1 MSAREYK
8 RICKMPGCMTE
19 FIVAAPSMDTDRA
32 LGLSDPEYCPRH
44 RLLQVRSYSRVACHH
59 IELEMTREGEEL
71 VHAVE
76 SHKGIGALD
85 SQELLKAKFDPWDQP
100 SRGFGP
106 GGVGRFQRPVRV
118 FVENM
123 AFKPVKGRADF
134 KIAEK
139 SEEILAALEDH
150 QVMVLVGTT
159 GSGKS
164 TYVPWLLLTGGEPGK
179 LSKWAKRGPICV
191 TQPRIQATRQVP
203 RFIAN
208 QLNGTSL
215 GVGAQ
220 IGFSHSGAD
229 EYDRRTRLIFKT
241 DGKLINDI
249 VSGAVA
255 NYSIIMIDE
264 AHERS
269 VNIDLILGLLK
280 DQLYLYPHLRLI
292 IASATID
299 HETFIGF
306 YGGQDRVPF
315 LLSKGIQ
322 HPIQKHWWGD
332 QKDLWWKPVNKGQLP
347 ARQQLPRSIGE
358 LVLNLC
364 QWLDGLT
371 GRQRTEE
378 EGHILVFL
386 PGSKEIDQTVSLIN
400 ALHLPNVIALPLYS
414 QRPLD
419 EQEAAL
425 NPVKDKHPHVFGKR
439 RVVVSTNVAE
449 TSLTVEGIKHVIETG
464 YIKES
469 YWNPMRQ
476 VLELQTVRH
485 SKAGCRQRW
494 GRAGRISPG
503 HAYMF
508 YTEPEFLDFPDDS
521 TPEIARA
528 SLEQVL
534 LTAKAA
540 GVRTK
545 EGGLDLDF
553 DWIPLKREADRVRF
567 RQELSRAHSSLIQ
580 QGAIDQ
586 DGDLTRPGLEM
597 RGMPADLHVA
607 RICMEAERHGMGIE
621 AATLLPFLRLNFGL
635 PSLLLW
641 DHEWDSYQK
650 YEIRQRQIDLVWGCR
665 DDIDLYVKL
674 WLIWEGKAGQERD
687 DWAAVTGLDV
697 QSFEKSICDE
707 RRKLLESIKDWRKT
721 EDRPPALARLDA
733 LRALIAYCLPGEIY
747 VPVEARR
754 EGPGDRPRTRFTAP
768 DLLQWQAFW
777 EEGGLYQEYD
787 DDLSYDESYTAQ
799 IGIRSG
805 IYTRLNTSA
814 QEQNEADQLE
824 IVPTSICF
832 GRDDLEMLVACQRRA
847 NFNHPVRTKVVGM
860 NNVGIDPAWL
870 PAIRGSLADR
880 CFLYAELSRWRDL
893 RDHDSTTIRLL
904 LPEILPRGST
914 VTAVVEGPADAPA
927 IPVSIR
933 LELPKL
939 ARGRHPSVERRVK
952 GRALSEGLLTGLRA
966 GAQVTAQVH
975 GYEMGADGQP
985 SVLLAKQPSADKAFS
1000 EFRRRFRANAAVD
1013 VEMVRVLE
1021 DPLGRSP
1028 MFLVRETSTG
1038 LEIPMADTD
1047 FCGDTV
1053 PRAFYGR
1060 RFAVG
1065 ERFDVRIEE
1074 IDTGLKRVRLSRG
1087 RQMLKEYLGMLGGE
1101 DSRLAKVEVKR
1112 VDPLGVYVGIPG
1124 SERNSFVAFV
1134 RHALWPAE
1142 LSKERGSVYEARIRR
1157 FERQFTLDDLK
1168 KLSQTE
1174 DPLPRELDLGIDCDL
1189 LLPLA
1194 YGRFAEAWRVGDFFP
1209 GAIVDKS
1216 LDSGGL
1222 LVSLNPEM
1230 KGMIWDSEL
1239 GLDQD
1244 GKLRRARSYAPG
1256 DEVKA
1261 LIIRMSNQTKAVR
1274 LSLSRIAVPP
1284 VSLIGSLIEV
1294 VVLHTRPHYQDR
1306 DSLELTCSLDRRY
1319 AVKVKAPLSEEDSL
1333 KPQCVI
1339 AVKVLKIDR
1348 TNLIDAEYG
1357 GLASPSCQ

>member
-1 MSAREYK
+1 
-8 RICKMPGCMTE
+8 
-19 FIVAAPSMDTDRA
+19 
-32 LGLSDPEYCPRH
+32 
-44 RLLQVRSYSRVACHH
+44 
-59 IELEMTREGEEL
+59 MTREGEEL

-85 SQELLKAKFDPWDQP
+85 SQELLKATFDPWDQP
-100 SRGFGP
+100 AKGFGP
-106 GGVGRFQRPVRV
+106 GGVGRFRRPVRV
-118 FVENM
+118 FVENL
-123 AFKPVKGRADF
+123 AFNPTKRRFEIA
-134 KIAEK
+134 KIG
-139 SEEILAALEDH
+139 EEILAALEEH

-164 TYVPWLLLTGGEPGK
+164 TFVPWLLLTGGEPGG
-179 LSKWAKRGPICV
+179 LSKWAQRGPICV

-203 RFIAN
+203 KFIAN

-306 YGGQDRVPF
+306 YGGKNRVPF
-315 LLSKGIQ
+315 LHSEGIQ
-322 HPIQKHWWGD
+322 HPVHKHWWGD
-332 QKDLWWKPVNKGQLP
+332 SKDLWWKPVNKGQLP

-358 LVLNLC
+358 LVTNIC
-364 QWLDGLT
+364 QWLDGLSC
-371 GRQRTEE
+371 EE
-378 EGHILVFL
+378 RSEEDGHILVFL

-400 ALHLPNVIALPLYS
+400 SLHLPNVIALPLYS

-425 NPVKDKHPHVFGKR
+425 NPIKDKHPHIFGKR

-469 YWNPMRQ
+469 YWNPLRQ
-476 VLELQTVRH
+476 VLELQTIRH
-485 SKAGCRQRW
+485 SKAGCKQRW
-494 GRAGRISPG
+494 GRAGRTCPG

-508 YTEPEFLDFPDDS
+508 YTEQEFLDFPDDS

-528 SLEQVL
+528 SLDQVL

-540 GVRTK
+540 GVRTQT
-545 EGGLDLDF
+545 GALDLDF
-553 DWIPLKREADRVRF
+553 DWIPLKREPDRVRF
-567 RQELSRAHSSLIQ
+567 RQELSRAHASLIQ

-586 DGDLTRPGLEM
+586 DGDLTRAGLEM

-641 DHEWDSYQK
+641 DHAWDSYQK

-674 WLIWEGKAGQERD
+674 WLLWEEKVGQGRD
-687 DWAAVTGLDV
+687 EWAMAAGLDV
-697 QSFEKSICDE
+697 QSFQKSICDE
-707 RRKLLESIKDWRKT
+707 RRKLLESIKDWRKA
-721 EDRPPALARLDA
+721 EDRPPAVARLDS
-733 LRALIAYCLPGEIY
+733 LRALIAHCLPTEIY
-747 VPVEARR
+747 IPVEAKR
-754 EGPGDRPRTRFTAP
+754 EEVSDRPRTRFNAP

-787 DDLSYDESYTAQ
+787 DDLAYDESYTAQ
-799 IGIRSG
+799 KGRRSG
-805 IYTRLNTSA
+805 VYTRLDPSSQA
-814 QEQNEADQLE
+814 QSDADQLE
-824 IVPTSICF
+824 IAPTSICF
-832 GRDDLEMLVACQRRA
+832 GRDDQEMLVACQRRA

-860 NNVGIDPAWL
+860 NNVQIDPGWL
-870 PAIRGSLADR
+870 SAIRGSLADR
-880 CFLYAELSRWRDL
+880 CFLFARLSRL
-893 RDHDSTTIRLL
+893 RDPLQHVLTTIRLL
-904 LPEILPRGST
+904 LPEALPRGST
-914 VTAVVEGPADAPA
+914 VTAVVTGPRDGTS
-927 IPVSIR
+927 IPVNIA
-933 LELPKL
+933 LDLKNL
-939 ARGRHPSVERRVK
+939 AKAAHLDREQSVK
-952 GRALSEGLLTGLRA
+952 GRALIMGLQSELKQGDQL
-966 GAQVTAQVH
+966 TAQVD
-975 GYEMGADGQP
+975 GYELEADGALC
-985 SVLLAKQPSADKAFS
+985 VLLTKRPSSDNAFAN
-1000 EFRRRFRANAAVD
+1000 FRRRFRVGSSIE
-1013 VEMVRVLE
+1013 VEMVQVLD

-1028 MFLVRETSTG
+1028 MFLVRESVSG

-1060 RFAVG
+1060 RFNIG
-1065 ERFDVRIEE
+1065 EQFEVRVEE
-1074 IDTGLKRVRLSRG
+1074 VDAGLKRVRLSRG
-1087 RQMLKEYLGMLGGE
+1087 RKLLTEYLGMLGGE
-1101 DSRLAKVEVKR
+1101 DSHLTKIEIKR
-1112 VDPLGVYVGIPG
+1112 TDALGVYVGIPG
-1124 SERNSFVAFV
+1124 SERNSYIAFV
-1134 RHALWPAE
+1134 RHPLWPAE
-1142 LSKERGSVYEARIRR
+1142 LSKERGSVHEARIRR
-1157 FERQFTLDDLK
+1157 FERQFSITDLK
-1168 KLSQTE
+1168 TLSRTE

-1194 YGRFAEAWRVGDFFP
+1194 YGRFAEAWHVGDSFS
-1209 GAIVDKS
+1209 GAIVEKS
-1216 LDSGGL
+1216 LESGAL
-1222 LVSLNPEM
+1222 LVALNSEL
-1230 KGMIWDSEL
+1230 KGMIFDSEL
-1239 GLDQD
+1239 GLDQE

-1256 DEVKA
+1256 DELKA
-1261 LIIRMSNQTKAVR
+1261 LIIRMNNQTKLVR
-1274 LSLSRIAVPP
+1274 LSLLRAAAPP
-1284 VSLIGSLIEV
+1284 LSLIGSTIEV
-1294 VVLHTRPHYQDR
+1294 VVLHTRPHFQEADK
-1306 DSLELTCSLDRRY
+1306 LELTCSFERKY
-1319 AVKVKAPLSEEDSL
+1319 AVRLKVPVSEVDTL
-1333 KPQCVI
+1333 RPQCMI
-1339 AVKVLKIDR
+1339 SVKVLKIDR
-1348 TNLIDAEYG
+1348 TNLIDAEYLK
-1357 GLASPSCQ
+1357 LASPPCE

>member
-1 MSAREYK
+1 MSVREFV
-8 RICKMPGCMTE
+8 RICKIPSCGE
-19 FIVAAPSMDTDRA
+19 QFIVAAPSMETDRA
-32 LGLSDPEYCPRH
+32 LGLSDPEYCPKH

-59 IELEMTREGEEL
+59 IELEMTAEGEEL

-76 SHKGIGALD
+76 THKGIGALD
-85 SQELLKAKFDPWDQP
+85 SQELLKETFDPWDQP
-100 SRGFGP
+100 GKGFGP

-118 FVENM
+118 FVENR
-123 AFKPVKGRADF
+123 AFEPVRKDF

-139 SEEILAALEDH
+139 SEEILAALEEH

-191 TQPRIQATRQVP
+191 TQPRIQATRKVP
-203 RFIAN
+203 QFIAN

-315 LLSKGIQ
+315 LHSKGIQ

-332 QKDLWWKPVNKGQLP
+332 PKDPWWKPVNKGQLP

-371 GRQRTEE
+371 GRQRLEE
-378 EGHILVFL
+378 DGHILVFL

-419 EQEAAL
+419 EQDAAL
-425 NPVKDKHPHVFGKR
+425 NPDKDKHPHVFGKR

-469 YWNPMRQ
+469 YWNPLRQ

-494 GRAGRISPG
+494 GRAGRINPG

-545 EGGLDLDF
+545 AGGLDLDF
-553 DWIPLKREADRVRF
+553 DWIPLKREPDRVRF
-567 RQELSRAHSSLIQ
+567 SQELSRAHSSLIQ

-586 DGDLTRPGLEM
+586 DGDLTRQGLEM
-597 RGMPADLHVA
+597 RGMPADIHVA

-635 PSLLLW
+635 PSLLSW

-650 YEIRQRQIDLVWGCR
+650 FEIRQSQIDLVWGCR

-674 WLIWEGKAGQERD
+674 WLLWVGKAGQERD
-687 DWAAVTGLDV
+687 DWAAATGLDV
-697 QSFEKSICDE
+697 KSFEKCICEE
-707 RRKLLESIKDWRKT
+707 RRKLLESMKDWRKA

-747 VPVEARR
+747 VPVEARQ
-754 EGPGDRPRTRFTAP
+754 GDPGDRPRTRFTAP

-799 IGIRSG
+799 IGNRSG
-805 IYTRLNTSA
+805 IYTRLNATSP
-814 QEQNEADQLE
+814 EQNEADHLE

-832 GRDDLEMLVACQRRA
+832 GRDGLEMMVACQRRA

-860 NNVGIDPAWL
+860 NNVQVDPAWL
-870 PAIRGSLADR
+870 PAIRGSLAER
-880 CFLYAELSRWRDL
+880 CFLYAQLSRWRD
-893 RDHDSTTIRLL
+893 RQQHDSTTIRLL

-914 VTAVVEGPADAPA
+914 VTAVVEGRADGAA
-927 IPVSIR
+927 IPVNIS
-933 LELPKL
+933 LDLSKL
-939 ARGRHPSVERRVK
+939 ARTLHPAVERSVK
-952 GRALSEGLLTGLRA
+952 GRALTELRCYRE
-966 GAQVTAQVH
+966 VTQ
-975 GYEMGADGQP
+975 
-985 SVLLAKQPSADKAFS
+985 
-1000 EFRRRFRANAAVD
+1000 
-1013 VEMVRVLE
+1013 
-1021 DPLGRSP
+1021 
-1028 MFLVRETSTG
+1028 
-1038 LEIPMADTD
+1038 
-1047 FCGDTV
+1047 
-1053 PRAFYGR
+1053 
-1060 RFAVG
+1060 
-1065 ERFDVRIEE
+1065 
-1074 IDTGLKRVRLSRG
+1074 
-1087 RQMLKEYLGMLGGE
+1087 
-1101 DSRLAKVEVKR
+1101 
-1112 VDPLGVYVGIPG
+1112 
-1124 SERNSFVAFV
+1124 
-1134 RHALWPAE
+1134 
-1142 LSKERGSVYEARIRR
+1142 
-1157 FERQFTLDDLK
+1157 
-1168 KLSQTE
+1168 
-1174 DPLPRELDLGIDCDL
+1174 
-1189 LLPLA
+1189 
-1194 YGRFAEAWRVGDFFP
+1194 
-1209 GAIVDKS
+1209 
-1216 LDSGGL
+1216 
-1222 LVSLNPEM
+1222 
-1230 KGMIWDSEL
+1230 
-1239 GLDQD
+1239 
-1244 GKLRRARSYAPG
+1244 
-1256 DEVKA
+1256 
-1261 LIIRMSNQTKAVR
+1261 
-1274 LSLSRIAVPP
+1274 
-1284 VSLIGSLIEV
+1284 
-1294 VVLHTRPHYQDR
+1294 
-1306 DSLELTCSLDRRY
+1306 
-1319 AVKVKAPLSEEDSL
+1319 
-1333 KPQCVI
+1333 
-1339 AVKVLKIDR
+1339 
-1348 TNLIDAEYG
+1348 
-1357 GLASPSCQ
+1357 

>member
-1 MSAREYK
+1 MAAREYK
-8 RICKMPGCMTE
+8 RICKTPGCMAE
-19 FIVAAPSMDTDRA
+19 FVVAAPSMDSDRA
-32 LGLSDPEYCPRH
+32 LGLSDPEYCPKH

-71 VHAVE
+71 VREVE
-76 SHKGIGALD
+76 KHKGIGALH
-85 SQELLKAKFDPWDQP
+85 SQDLLKAEFDPWDSP
-100 SRGFGP
+100 ANGFGP
-106 GGVGRFQRPVRV
+106 GGIGRFQRPVRV
-118 FVENM
+118 FVENQT
-123 AFKPVKGRADF
+123 FTPVKTRKDF

-179 LSKWAKRGPICV
+179 LSKWAKAGPICV

-220 IGFSHSGAD
+220 VGFSHSGSD

-280 DQLYLYPHLRLI
+280 DQMYLYPHLRLI

-306 YGGQDRVPF
+306 YGGPQRVPF

-332 QKDLWWKPVNKGQLP
+332 PKDTWWKEINKGQLP
-347 ARQQLPRSIGE
+347 TRQQLPRSIGE
-358 LVLNLC
+358 LVVRLC
-364 QWLDGLT
+364 QWLDGLA
-371 GRQRTEE
+371 GKERTAE

-419 EQEAAL
+419 DQEAAL
-425 NPVKDKHPHVFGKR
+425 NPVKDKHPNVFGKR

-469 YWNPMRQ
+469 YWNPSSQ
-476 VLELQTVRH
+476 ILELQTVRH

-503 HAYMF
+503 HAYLF
-508 YTEPEFLDFPDDS
+508 YSEAEFADFPDDS
-521 TPEIARA
+521 SPEIARA
-528 SLEQVL
+528 SLEQVV

-540 GVRTK
+540 GVRSQLRTGRL
-545 EGGLDLDF
+545 EF
-553 DWIPLKREADRVRF
+553 EWIPLKREADRARF
-567 RQELSRAHSSLIQ
+567 DEELARAHTSLMA
-580 QGAIDQ
+580 QGAIDR
-586 DGDLTRPGLEM
+586 DGDLTRAGLEM

-635 PSLLLW
+635 PSLLSW
-641 DHEWDSYQK
+641 DHSWDSYQK
-650 YEIRQRQIDLVWGCR
+650 YTIRQHQLDLVWGCA

-674 WLIWEGKAGQERD
+674 WSLWDEKAGPQREQ
-687 DWAAVTGLDV
+687 WAEAVGLDV
-697 QSFEKSICDE
+697 VNFEKHICEE
-707 RRKLLESIKDWRKT
+707 RRKLLESIKDWRKS
-721 EDRPPALARLDA
+721 EDRPPSLSRLDA
-733 LRALIAYCLPGEIY
+733 LRALIAYCLPTEIY
-747 VPVEARR
+747 VPLEEQRR
-754 EGPGDRPRTRFTAP
+754 ESGNKGQSRFAAR
-768 DLLQWQAFW
+768 DLLEWQAFW
-777 EEGGLYQEYD
+777 EEGGAYQEYD
-787 DDLSYDESYTAQ
+787 DETAYDESYTAQ
-799 IGIRSG
+799 RGARSG
-805 IYTRLNTSA
+805 IYIRLNPASK
-814 QEQNEADQLE
+814 EPNDADQLE

-832 GRDDLEMLVACQRRA
+832 GRDDIEMVVVCQRRA
-847 NFNHPVRTKVVGM
+847 NFNHPVRTSVVGM
-860 NNVGIDPAWL
+860 NNVRFRQAWL
-870 PAIRGSLADR
+870 PAIQGTLAER
-880 CFLYAELSRWRDL
+880 CFLYAQLSRL
-893 RDHDSTTIRLL
+893 RDAREHELNVVRLL
-904 LPEILPRGST
+904 LPELAARDSSLVAT
-914 VTAVVEGPADAPA
+914 VENVVGAGA
-927 IPVSIR
+927 
-933 LELPKL
+933 
-939 ARGRHPSVERRVK
+939 PSVTVPVRLPARARIRHASGECTIK
-952 GRALSEGLLTGLRA
+952 GRVISTSLPDVREGQQLRLQVQGYDIDETG
-966 GAQVTAQVH
+966 G
-975 GYEMGADGQP
+975 P
-985 SVLLAKQPSADKAFS
+985 CVLLANPKVPGKGFS
-1000 EFRRRFRANAAVD
+1000 DFSRRFKTGELVS
-1013 VEMVRVLE
+1013 VEMVQVLE

-1028 MFLVRETSTG
+1028 MFLVRESTTG

-1053 PRAFYGR
+1053 PRAYFGR

-1065 ERFDVRIEE
+1065 DSFHVRIDD
-1074 IDTGLKRVRLSRG
+1074 IDATNKQVRVSRG
-1087 RQMLKEYLGMLGGE
+1087 RQLLQEYLLMLGGM
-1101 DSRLAKVEVKR
+1101 DSRVGEVEVRR
-1112 VDPLGVYVGIPG
+1112 VDALGVYVGRRG
-1124 SERNSFVAFV
+1124 EKAGFVGFV

-1142 LSKERGSVYEARIRR
+1142 LPKERGKIYEARIRR
-1157 FERQFTLDDLK
+1157 FERQFTLDELK
-1168 KLSQTE
+1168 DLSQRE
-1174 DPLPRELDLGIDCDL
+1174 GSLPRELDLGIDFDL

-1194 YGRFAEAWRVGDFFP
+1194 YNRFAESAQVGYLLR
-1209 GAIVDKS
+1209 GIKVDKA
-1216 LDSGGL
+1216 LESGGL
-1222 LVSLNPEM
+1222 LVSVNSEL
-1230 KGMIWDSEL
+1230 KGIIWDTEL
-1239 GLDQD
+1239 GLDAE
-1244 GKLRRARSYAPG
+1244 GKLRRARSYTR
-1256 DEVKA
+1256 DEEVMA
-1261 LIIRMSNQTKAVR
+1261 IITKMNNQTKTVR
-1274 LSLSRIAVPP
+1274 LSLSRVAVPP
-1284 VSLIGSLIEV
+1284 ASLKDTVIEAI
-1294 VVLHTRPHYQDR
+1294 VLHTRGDFR
-1306 DSLELTCSLDRRY
+1306 DPDALELTCSFERTLI
-1319 AVKVKAPLSEEDSL
+1319 VKVKAPRAEEENVV
-1333 KPQCVI
+1333 PGCVI
-1339 AVKVLKIDR
+1339 RTHVLRIDNR
-1348 TNLIDAEYG
+1348 TNLVEG
-1357 GLASPSCQ
+1357 EFTGLV